1 MGNSLAQ
8 FETLRNELNK
18 SNAELA
24 TFHEKFT
31 KMQSEYI
38 SEVNLSIF
46 GTLMSKFNQIETLK
60 LERDELQ
67 AKIEKQIV
75 ELECKNELDL
85 ANYKEEMSQ
94 QIDHLRRELKERE
107 EELQRMRSEKLVVS
121 TIPTVEEEFK
131 VCFGFQ
137 YYFGQH

>member
-1 MGNSLAQ
+1 LGNSLAQ

-38 SEVNLSIF
+38 SEVYLSIF
-46 GTLMSKFNQIETLK
+46 GTLMNKFNQIETLK

-67 AKIEKQIV
+67 EKFEKQIV

-94 QIDHLRRELKERE
+94 QIDHLRAELKERE
-107 EELQRMRSEKLVVS
+107 EELQRMRGEKLVVS
-121 TIPTVEEEFK
+121 TIPTEEEFK

-137 YYFGQH
+137 YYFGQY